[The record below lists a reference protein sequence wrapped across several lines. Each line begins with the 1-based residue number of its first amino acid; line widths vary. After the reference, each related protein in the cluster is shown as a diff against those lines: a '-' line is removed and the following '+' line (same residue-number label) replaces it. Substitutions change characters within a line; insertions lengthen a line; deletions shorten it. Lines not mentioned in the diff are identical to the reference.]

1 MPMPVSRTAIS
12 IWMVSAFWARNVSS
26 SDTSPRS
33 VNLIAFE
40 SRLSSTWRVRIGSPT
55 TRMDPDK
62 GTWTTS
68 RRPFS
73 AALSANKP
81 NELLDR
87 LSQIE
92 VDVFKLELTR
102 LELREIQDVID
113 EREQVAAGALDD
125 RGQPSLPSGQFG
137 GEEQFGRADDAV
149 HRGFESRGSSWL
161 FLPPGRPEGF
171 HLQPPTE
178 PCVNLST
185 YTARLNYFSRNL
197 TITGLRGKMIAPLDF
212 SIGEDFL

>member
-1 MPMPVSRTAIS
+1 
-12 IWMVSAFWARNVSS
+12 
-26 SDTSPRS
+26 
-33 VNLIAFE
+33 
-40 SRLSSTWRVRIGSPT
+40 
-55 TRMDPDK
+55 MDPDK

-149 HRGFESRGSSWL
+149 HRGSNLVAHLRQKMPLHDVGSLGGFLGCDQVVDESRAL
-161 FLPPGRPEGF
+161 HDTFAQARVRVRQLEARRPQTLASTDEAARRSGDS
-171 HLQPPTE
+171 QPAA
-178 PCVNLST
+178 C
-185 YTARLNYFSRNL
+185 
-197 TITGLRGKMIAPLDF
+197 
-212 SIGEDFL
+212 